1 MNKKWKILVADDNNL
16 NREFFSIML
25 GKLGFVVDV
34 AEDGKTALELI
45 RKHSPDII
53 ILDDMLP
60 EITGWQVTKMLK
72 QDSSYSQF
80 SNIPVIMLSE
90 MADPEAIVEGFE
102 LGVED
107 YIRKPFSFAV
117 VYARIK
123 AAIKNR
129 EVCRKIA
136 DVKMLTETVNFLS
149 RHLPDSIKELEDLI
163 AGECAESEKLKTLL
177 KERTE
182 KISAVLKSLSDA
194 VDEFKEGE
202 GENLSF
208 YVANLEERY
217 RNYLQVK
224 DNESI

>member
-1 MNKKWKILVADDNNL
+1 MNKKWKILVADANNV

-25 GKLGFVVDV
+25 GKLGFRVDM

-53 ILDDMLP
+53 IIDDMLP

-72 QDSSYSQF
+72 QDSAYSQF

-90 MADPEAIVEGFE
+90 MADPEAVVEGFE

-129 EVCRKIA
+129 EACRKIA
-136 DVKMLTETVNFLS
+136 DAKMLTETVNFLS
-149 RHLPDSIKELEDLI
+149 RHLPDSIKELEDVI
-163 AGECAESEKLKTLL
+163 SGECAESEKLKTLL
-177 KERTE
+177 KERAE
-182 KISAVLKSLSDA
+182 KISAVLKSLSDV
-194 VDEFKEGE
+194 VDEFKEVE
-202 GENLSF
+202 GEDLSF
-208 YVANLEERY
+208 YAANLEERY
-217 RNYLQVK
+217 RNYLKAK
-224 DNESI
+224 DNGSV